1 MKQKK
6 QRAIMKKASGKKKVI
21 FAEYFSF
28 VGGGQAV
35 LINLIKGLRKE
46 YEAEVLLMQEGP
58 FEKLLKDNRIKYT
71 VLRAPEKPRY
81 RYFFKYFRFAKTAHE
96 YLKKS
101 GASLLY
107 GNGFLSVKLLAL
119 PAFFA
124 GIPVIWHKH
133 IIVNKKPLSYFG
145 LNAAFLSMFVRRIIC
160 VSGAVMRSMKNAG
173 VKSGKMTVI
182 HNGMD
187 PLTPS
192 KAQREKIRKKYSIG
206 NHFTAGTVGFFR
218 RNKGIE
224 MLIDAA
230 EIAANK
236 SNKIKFLI
244 AGKGEQGDEEY
255 EKYLRKKAADKGLKD
270 TFIFA
275 GYGDRKLFIPAF
287 DLFVLPSP
295 AEPFGMVTLEASS
308 LKVPVVAFNTG
319 GTPEIIKDKIN
330 GYLVNEVSA
339 EALAEKI
346 LEIMNDKKS
355 LVKNGI
361 AAAKNVKEN
370 FTVKAQVEKTALLIQ
385 GVINERQK

>member
-1 MKQKK
+1 ME
-6 QRAIMKKASGKKKVI
+6 KANGKKKII

-35 LINLIKGLRKE
+35 LLNLIKGLRKE

-58 FEKLLKDNRIKYT
+58 FEKLLKDNHIKYT
-71 VLRAPEKPRY
+71 VLKAPEKPRY
-81 RYFFKYFRFAKTAHE
+81 RYFLKYFRFAKAAHD

-107 GNGFLSVKLLAL
+107 GNGFLSVKLLAM

-133 IIVNKKPLSYFG
+133 IIADKKPLSYFG
-145 LNAAFLSMFVRRIIC
+145 LNAAFLSLFVRKIIC

-173 VKSGKMTVI
+173 VKPGKMSVI

-187 PLTPS
+187 PLAPS
-192 KAQREKIRKKYSIG
+192 KTQRNKIRKKYSIE
-206 NHFTAGTVGFFR
+206 NNFVAGTVGFFR

-230 EIAANK
+230 EIAAK
-236 SNKIKFLI
+236 RSKKIKFLI
-244 AGKGEQGDEEY
+244 AGKGVQGDEQY
-255 EKYLRKKAADKGLKD
+255 EKYLRKKAEDKGLKN

-287 DLFVLPSP
+287 DVFVLPSP

-319 GTPEIIKDKIN
+319 GTPEIIKDGIN

-339 EALAEKI
+339 KALAEKI
-346 LEIMNDKKS
+346 LAVMNGKKS
-355 LVKNGI
+355 LLKSGK

-370 FTVKAQVEKTALLIQ
+370 FTVKAQVEKTAKLIR
-385 GVINERQK
+385 GVING

>member
-1 MKQKK
+1 MG
-6 QRAIMKKASGKKKVI
+6 KASGKKKII

-35 LINLIKGLRKE
+35 LLNLIKGLRKE
-46 YEAEVLLMQEGP
+46 YDAEVLLMNEGP
-58 FEKLLKDNRIKYT
+58 FEKLLKTNNIKYT
-71 VLRAPEKPRY
+71 VLRAPKKPRY
-81 RYFFKYFRFAKTAHE
+81 RYFFKYLRFAKQAHN
-96 YLKKS
+96 YLNKT

-107 GNGFLSVKLLAL
+107 CNGFISVKLLAL

-124 GIPVIWHKH
+124 GIPVVWHKH

-145 LNAAFLSMFVRRIIC
+145 LNAALLSLFVRKIIC
-160 VSGAVMRSMKNAG
+160 VSGAVMQSMKDAG
-173 VKSGKMTVI
+173 VKSEKMAVI

-187 PLTPS
+187 PLAAS
-192 KAQREKIRKKYSIG
+192 KSQREKIRKKYGIR

-230 EIAANK
+230 EIAVNK

-244 AGKGEQGDEEY
+244 AGKGEQGDEAY
-255 EKYLRKKAADKGLKD
+255 EQYLRKKADDKGLKN

-287 DLFVLPSP
+287 DVFVLPSP

-339 EALAEKI
+339 KALAEKI
-346 LEIMNDKKS
+346 LEIMNDKKN
-355 LVKNGI
+355 LVKNGK

-370 FTVKAQVEKTALLIQ
+370 FAVKEQVKKTAMLIQ
-385 GVINERQK
+385 GVINERKN